1 MRAMQKE
8 LDDLQEVRK
17 REARQAEVDREELEH
32 FRERCSRLEEENEF
46 RQGEGGGGVSAILL
60 NPHSER

>member
-1 MRAMQKE
+1 MRAIQKE

-46 RQGEGGGGVSAILL
+46 RQGEGGGVSNRLL